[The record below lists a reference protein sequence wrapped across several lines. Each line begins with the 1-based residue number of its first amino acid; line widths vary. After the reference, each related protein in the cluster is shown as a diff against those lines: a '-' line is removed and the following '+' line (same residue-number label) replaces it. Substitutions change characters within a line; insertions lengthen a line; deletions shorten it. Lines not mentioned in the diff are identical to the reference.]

1 MTCWSSRLATFSLSS
16 ADSNHEVKAP
26 PSSSRAGL
34 LFAIAAYGLWGFL
47 PAYFLLLKPAGPF
60 EVVAFRILMSLVFC
74 AILLT
79 VTRAWPRFR
88 ELLRDR
94 RTLLLMAGAAVA
106 IYVNW
111 QAYVI
116 AALEGHVIEASLG
129 YFINPIVTVLLG
141 VLVLRE
147 KVRLPQWIALS
158 IAFVAILVISIGYGS
173 VPWIALVLAFS
184 FGAYGLIKRVVGRS
198 VDAVGGLTLETA
210 MLAPLAAVQFV
221 LVATIGGG
229 IEFGQNGAAHAIAM
243 VCAGVVTTVP
253 LLLFAAGARRIP
265 LVALGMTQFL
275 APVLQ
280 FLFGWLFLHE
290 EMPLERWVGF
300 GLVWLALVVLTV
312 DMIVAS
318 RPPRRASLERV

>member
-1 MTCWSSRLATFSLSS
+1 M
-16 ADSNHEVKAP
+16 KAP
-26 PSSSRAGL
+26 PSTSRAGL
-34 LFAIAAYGLWGFL
+34 LFAIAAYGLWGVL
-47 PAYFLLLKPAGPF
+47 PAYFQLLKPAGAF
-60 EVVAFRILMSLVFC
+60 EVVAFRILMSLAFC
-74 AILLT
+74 VLLIT
-79 VTRAWPRFR
+79 VTHGWARFR
-88 ELLRDR
+88 ELIRDR
-94 RTLLLMAGAAVA
+94 RALLLMAGASVA

-111 QAYVI
+111 QVYVI

-147 KVRLPQWIALS
+147 KVRVPQWIALG
-158 IAFVAILVISIGYGS
+158 IAFVAILVIAIGYGA
-173 VPWIALVLAFS
+173 VPWLALALAFS
-184 FGAYGLIKRVVGRS
+184 FGIYGLIKRVVGPT

-210 MLAPLAAVQFV
+210 FLAPVAVVQLV
-221 LVATIGGG
+221 LVATMGAGL
-229 IEFGQNGAAHAIAM
+229 EFGRNGVVHVLLM
-243 VCAGVVTTVP
+243 VAAGVMTTVP

-300 GLVWLALVVLTV
+300 GLVWVALVVLTV
-312 DMIVAS
+312 DMIAAS